1 MLRHAQWPDAE
12 GRLSRSSAVLH
23 RNGSSMRYMTAMR
36 VLQVMLAIGAM
47 AGRVTA
53 QEPSPGLAWD
63 RSPLDSMVARFYEQR
78 GRRLAW
84 SDSGVVSQEAAV
96 LRRALTRAAD
106 DGLDPLDYPTAA
118 IDSLLRG
125 ELSPGRVWCL
135 DSLLTLGFF
144 QYASDVSRGR
154 ISPGA
159 VDSLWRATPH
169 AIDFVRLLERAV
181 DSGQVA
187 ALLSSLSP
195 PQPGYLAL
203 RRALA
208 RYRAVAANRGW
219 PSVPAGP
226 PLEPGGS
233 GDRVLILRRRLTV
246 EGYMASADSD
256 AERFDPVLET
266 AVREFQERHG
276 LTADGIVGA
285 VTRRALN
292 VSPANRVQQITLNLE
307 RWRWLPR
314 SLGARY
320 VVVNSAAFALD
331 VVDGGQRVLSM
342 RAIVGRPDWPTP
354 IVSSRVTDLTFRP
367 IWFVPRAIAAREL
380 LPLVRR
386 DHDYLAR
393 EGIRVFGDSA
403 TGGVEL
409 DPTTIDWTTVTE
421 STLTYQLAQEP
432 GPDNPLGGVKL
443 VFRTPFDVFIHDTP
457 ARPLFSERLR
467 AFSHGCVRVEQ
478 AVDLATYLLPDW
490 SVDSIQAAM
499 TVGHERRVRLPVSI
513 AVHLVYFTAW
523 TDDEGEMQF
532 RDDGY
537 GWDAQLTRALA
548 APGARPAS
556 GLREIAA
563 APRLR

>member
-1 MLRHAQWPDAE
+1 
-12 GRLSRSSAVLH
+12 
-23 RNGSSMRYMTAMR
+23 MRYMTAMR
-36 VLQVMLAIGAM
+36 ALQIMLAIGAM
-47 AGRVTA
+47 AGPVAA
-53 QEPSPGLAWD
+53 QEPGLGLGQHHSQA
-63 RSPLDSMVARFYEQR
+63 DSLVASFYEQR
-78 GRRLAW
+78 GGRLAW
-84 SDSGVVSQEAAV
+84 SDSGVVSRDAGV
-96 LRRALTRAAD
+96 LRRALARAAD
-106 DGLDPLDYPTAA
+106 EGLDPQDYPTGA
-118 IDSLLRG
+118 IDSVLQEALPPAG
-125 ELSPGRVWCL
+125 VWRL

-154 ISPGA
+154 ISPVA

-169 AIDFVRLLERAV
+169 ATDLVRLLERAV

-187 ALLSSLSP
+187 AVLRSLP
-195 PQPGYLAL
+195 PRQPGYLAL

-226 PLEPGGS
+226 PLEPGAS
-233 GDRVLILRRRLTV
+233 GDRILILRRRLKV
-246 EGYMASADSD
+246 EGYTAPADSD
-256 AERFDPVLET
+256 AERFDPGLET

-292 VSPANRVQQITLNLE
+292 VSAANRARQITLNLE

-320 VVVNSAAFALD
+320 VVVNSAAFVLD

-386 DHDYLAR
+386 HHDYPAR
-393 EGIRVFGDSA
+393 EGIRVFGDTTA
-403 TGGVEL
+403 GGVEL
-409 DPTTIDWTTVTE
+409 DPATIDWTTVTE
-421 STLTYQLAQEP
+421 STFTYQLAQEP

-443 VFRTPFDVFIHDTP
+443 VFWTPFNVFIHDTP

-478 AVDLATYLLPDW
+478 AADLATYLLPDW

-499 TVGHERRVRLPVSI
+499 TVGRERRVRLRASI
-513 AVHLVYFTAW
+513 PVHLVYFTAW
-523 TDDEGEMQF
+523 TDDEGQIQF
-532 RDDGY
+532 RNDGY
-537 GWDAQLTRALA
+537 GWDERLAQALA
-548 APGARPAS
+548 TLRARPAS
-556 GLREIAA
+556 ELRVIARA
-563 APRLR
+563 ARSH